1 MKTMHRFL
9 IVIAMLL
16 VGSLAQAQVVGD
28 KDEPLTNPPAPSLPQ
43 TKPQPEPDTTVA
55 DTLAV
60 PDSLVSV
67 PKVMRL
73 LVRTYGDSIVLRWAT
88 EDAGLWITA
97 KDYGWMIY
105 RSAASDNDSTF
116 SVNRYGDTIPYR
128 TLNGGKPLKPLTL
141 DEMMQRFDSTD
152 FYAGVAAQALYG
164 QFQYNVNEQGQN
176 ANADFMTMAAKQYQE
191 QTQRH
196 FMAMLA
202 AECSPRVAEAVALR
216 FVDRDVVPGE
226 YYEYIVEA
234 AIPPQLAEI
243 EDASVVVYNKYYQR
257 GEEEKMPEVEVTQI
271 DANRAAV
278 RWTKNRLSG
287 YWLDRKDNIDSN
299 WVTVNPNAPI
309 WPMLPDSSTRV
320 IYGDSIAQWMEHE
333 VLFFDSLD
341 LRRTYTYRVRAFDA
355 FGDKVEPREA
365 KPFKLVDFTPP
376 APPYVGEIIPIDNRI
391 CPIHWLKPELED
403 DLKGYMVMFS
413 TTLEGP
419 WHNVSG
425 LLPRDATSYTD
436 SNAYARGRGYYR
448 VFVADTAGNVN
459 FSPSMNN
466 NIEDITP
473 PEPPIGLGA
482 VPDDSTGLILLF
494 WAPNIDPDLMAYK
507 VYFANQRDHEFIE
520 LTPGYIQDT
529 FYFDSVDINL
539 LARDIFYYVIA
550 VDNNHNYSKPS
561 DTLRVLLPDL
571 LPPGVC
577 VLDGVTQDK
586 DTITITWRAS
596 VSEDVAKYYVYRKPR
611 PAANWECIAVITP
624 DKVDKKGIIRFGDR
638 PEASIHP
645 WSYCIEAI
653 DSATN
658 SSGMAGFAVAQVDP
672 DPSVKMGITLKANY
686 KKGKTTLTWK
696 IDEQPRKDYY
706 GVVYRKDGNG
716 DFHDVGTFSRKDEKF
731 EDIGAPADTK
741 CSYYIQ
747 LQLGRGR
754 HSSPS
759 NTVTVKTK

>member
-1 MKTMHRFL
+1 MKTMHRFFL
-9 IVIAMLL
+9 VLAILF
-16 VGSLAQAQVVGD
+16 VGSVAQAQVVGD
-28 KDEPLTNPPAPSLPQ
+28 KDEPFNNPPAPSLTQPQ
-43 TKPQPEPDTTVA
+43 PDTTVV
-55 DTLAV
+55 DTLGIA
-60 PDSLVSV
+60 DSLVSQ

-73 LVRTYGDSIVLRWAT
+73 LVRAYGDSIVLRWAT

-105 RSAASDNDSTF
+105 RSSAYDKESDF
-116 SVNRYGDTIPYR
+116 SVNKYGDTIPYK
-128 TLNGGKPLKPLTL
+128 TLNGGKPLMPLTL
-141 DEMMQRFDSTD
+141 EEMMQRFDSTD

-164 QFQYNVNEQGQN
+164 QFQYNVNEQEQK
-176 ANADFMTMAAKQYQE
+176 ANADFMTLAAKQYQE

-202 AECSPRVAEAVALR
+202 AECSPRVAEAIALR
-216 FVDRDVVPGE
+216 FVDRDVQPGE
-226 YYEYIVEA
+226 YYEYIVQA
-234 AIPPQLAEI
+234 MIPPQLAEL
-243 EDASVVVYNKYYQR
+243 EDPAVLVLNKPYQR
-257 GEEEKMPEVEVTQI
+257 GEDEMMPEVEVTQI
-271 DANRAAV
+271 DAIRAAV
-278 RWTKNRLSG
+278 RWEKNRLSG
-287 YWLDRKDNIDSN
+287 YWLDRKDDKDSN
-299 WVTVNPNAPI
+299 WVTLNPNAPI
-309 WPMLPDSSTRV
+309 WPMLPDSATRA
-320 IYGDSIAQWMEHE
+320 IYGDSIAEWMEHE
-333 VLFFDSLD
+333 VLYFDSLD
-341 LRRTYTYRVRAFDA
+341 LTRTYTYRVRAFDA
-355 FGDKVEPREA
+355 FGDIVDPREA
-365 KPFKLVDFTPP
+365 APFKLVDFTPP
-376 APPYVGEIIPIDNRI
+376 APTSVGEIIPIDNRI
-391 CPIHWLKPELED
+391 CKIQWLKPEIED

-413 TTLEGP
+413 TNLEGP
-419 WHNVSG
+419 WKNVSG

-436 SNAYARGRGYYR
+436 SVAYERGRGFYR

-473 PEPPIGLGA
+473 PAIPKGLMA
-482 VPDDSTGLILLF
+482 ISDDSTGLVLIWWNRNTDADLL
-494 WAPNIDPDLMAYK
+494 AYK

-539 LARDIFYYVIA
+539 LARDVFYYVIA

-577 VLDGVTQDK
+577 VLDGVTQDN
-586 DTITITWRAS
+586 DTLTITWRAS

-624 DKVDKKGIIRFGDR
+624 DKVDNKGIIHFGDR

-658 SSGMAGFAVAQVDP
+658 SSGMSGFAVAQVDP
-672 DPSVKMGITLKANY
+672 DPTVKMDIKLKAKY

-696 IDEQPRKDYY
+696 LSDQPRKDYY
-706 GVVYRKDGNG
+706 GVVYRKDGDG
-716 DFHDVGTFSRKDEKF
+716 GFTDIGTSSRKDASYVDTK
-731 EDIGAPADTK
+731 APANSK
-741 CSYYIQ
+741 CTYYIQ

-754 HSSPS
+754 HSTPS
-759 NTVTVKTK
+759 NHVTVKTKK